1 MDLDRK
7 HLRLPVESRVFI
19 ELDAP
24 VAGSDNDS
32 SLAICKT
39 LDVSAT
45 GMQISLDHEL
55 TEQAFLQIGVE
66 PPHGDD
72 AADTF
77 FLTVQVRWCRPGTTE
92 DQPWLAGLALLP
104 AEHSDIDRWIELI
117 SELE

>member
-7 HLRLPVESRVFI
+7 NLRLPVESRVFI

-24 VAGSDNDS
+24 LAGSDGEGS
-32 SLAICKT
+32 IAVCKT

-45 GMQISLDHEL
+45 GMQISLEHEL
-55 TEQAFLQIGVE
+55 TENAYLQIGVE
-66 PPHGDD
+66 SPHGDET
-72 AADTF
+72 ADTF
-77 FLTVQVRWCRPGTTE
+77 FLTVQVRWCRRGTTQ

-104 AEHSDIDRWIELI
+104 AENSDIGHWIELI